1 MWTTGSDFAELKSRI
16 CEDMEN
22 VQAWCEKLKMRLSL
36 QITEVTIFSPRPVA
50 ATYPVFQVGDVAL
63 SYNKVPKLL
72 GITLYEKL
80 TFRRH
85 IEKMENKR
93 M

>member
-1 MWTTGSDFAELKSRI
+1 
-16 CEDMEN
+16 MEN
-22 VQAWCEKLKMRLSL
+22 VQAWCETWKMRLSL
-36 QITEVTIFSPRPVA
+36 QNTEVTVFSPRLVA
-50 ATYPVFQVGDVAL
+50 ATYPVFQVADVAL
-63 SYNKVPKLL
+63 SYYKVPKLL